1 MQFKKSRRKR
11 NRKINIQKGNDLIG
25 NFEEGKN
32 EIYEGKQFKIDDDIN
47 KIKES
52 ATFTFKNPTANI
64 KDNILEGET
73 TDDRKN
79 VKFVL
84 YYSSDSNVETIQA
97 EASFLKNSQKV
108 NFIINPSINLKKGK
122 TIIPNQMCKG
132 ENGEYLYIVNKIGTI
147 DQNNEDNKEDERT
160 FIGKKNKLSTGA
172 LIAIILSCS
181 LALISAIIAVIVIII
196 KKKKNK
202 IESHKTEIGNHK
214 AKMENY
220 KINRSEDFIINKNIT

>member
-1 MQFKKSRRKR
+1 
-11 NRKINIQKGNDLIG
+11 
-25 NFEEGKN
+25 
-32 EIYEGKQFKIDDDIN
+32 
-47 KIKES
+47 
-52 ATFTFKNPTANI
+52 
-64 KDNILEGET
+64 
-73 TDDRKN
+73 
-79 VKFVL
+79 
-84 YYSSDSNVETIQA
+84 
-97 EASFLKNSQKV
+97 
-108 NFIINPSINLKKGK
+108 
-122 TIIPNQMCKG
+122 MCKG

-147 DQNNEDNKEDERT
+147 DQNNEDNREDESI